1 MVSEHPMIHD
11 FSSPEFDEAI
21 KASVARAVKET
32 LAAGVPIFYLDS
44 ASGLDIMEHPDG
56 RKFEIRWVPGAPRD
70 RNYEVLRELG
80 KNAA

>member
-1 MVSEHPMIHD
+1 MIHD

-21 KASVARAVKET
+21 KASSARARQEA
-32 LAAGVPIFYLDS
+32 LDAGVPVFYLDS
-44 ASGLDIMEHPDG
+44 ASGLNIMEQPDG

-80 KNAA
+80 RSAA

>member
-1 MVSEHPMIHD
+1 MTHD
-11 FSSPEFDEAI
+11 DIFSDEFDEAI
-21 KASVARAVKET
+21 RAAGARARRET
-32 LAAGVPIFYLDS
+32 LAAGVPVFYLDS